1 MGLIEI
7 NHLKCT
13 QCGLCAIAC
22 PVGIVVVGER
32 FPETV
37 EKIEKRC
44 ITCGHCVAACPTAAL
59 SHCRMAPEEC
69 MDLASDWR
77 PPVEKMEQL
86 VKGRRSIRRYRPDQ
100 VDRSIIEKLL
110 DIVRY
115 APTGM
120 NVQQVQWQVYLD
132 PAELEQLTS
141 ITVDWLYTL
150 LAQGAPGIK
159 GMLKAWERGEDPILR
174 NAPHLIIAH
183 GKAND
188 PAANYSSIIALT
200 TLELAALSFGLGTCW
215 AGFLFQAANK
225 YEELYDALNL
235 PPGHIM
241 YGGLV
246 LGYPEFE
253 YARIPTRK
261 TVNATWR

>member
-1 MGLIEI
+1 MGFITVDEQ
-7 NHLKCT
+7 KCT
-13 QCGLCAIAC
+13 QCGLCASAC
-22 PVGIVVVGER
+22 PVGIIIADEG
-32 FPETV
+32 FPQTV

-44 ITCGHCVAACPTAAL
+44 ITCGHCVAACPMAAL
-59 SHCRMAPEEC
+59 SHCRMAPDEC
-69 MDLASDWR
+69 PELAADWR
-77 PPVEKMEQL
+77 PPVGMMEQL
-86 VKGRRSIRRYRPDQ
+86 VKGRRSIRRYRPDP
-100 VDRSIIEKLL
+100 VDRDVIEKLL

-120 NVQQVQWQVYLD
+120 NTQLVQWQVYLD
-132 PAELEQLTS
+132 SAELGRLTA

-150 LAQGAPGIK
+150 LAQGTPGAK
-159 GMLKAWERGEDPILR
+159 GMLKAWERGENPILR

-183 GKAND
+183 GGASD

-225 YEELYDALNL
+225 YEELYNALNL

-241 YGGLV
+241 YGGLMF
-246 LGYPEFE
+246 GYPEFE
-253 YARIPTRK
+253 YARIPVRK
-261 TVNATWR
+261 AAKVTWR